1 MSDSFADLWSSTVP
15 STKPAPQK
23 LGSYSSMSSQGTRRA
38 QNDVFSMLSSAGSS
52 APGSRSMTPA
62 SRTVS
67 PPGPPPTSSA
77 SSEDAFSGL
86 LSGALASKPAS
97 QMTIAERAAKAER
110 ERMEKLQ
117 QSQKIAPIQTSSAWD
132 GLDSLGQ
139 KSSPAVV
146 STSQSFSNDDWGFN
160 TSTPGASKPAASAAA
175 VDDDDWGLYDFGVS
189 TKQSQKSSPKPA
201 TPAQNIWD
209 MDSNEV
215 PFRRGTD
222 SPSNDF
228 DFGEHEDEL
237 LGFHAQ
243 SKVHDD
249 DILGELGRPA
259 DAVPPRSSPS
269 NQSSVQAPQHSR
281 ASPTRTVSPPPH
293 ILGQLVGMG
302 FSIQQARIALAS
314 TDSGL
319 DVEAALETLLNNGA
333 GSSSRPTPPPTL
345 PRRPPLSGR
354 DSSSHSSQSSTRHRK
369 RERSTSSPSASHAD
383 SNIQEQADKLLAQAS
398 ELGFSIFNKA
408 NAAWKEGRERVQK
421 AYAERV
427 GADNAGDS
435 RSGSRPSNTHGRPKW
450 MQNDDGRKVDDDRP
464 PPQNGSASLFSDERK
479 TKSPSPVS
487 GQSSNSQLRPQPKAV
502 DLFSTIDEA
511 PVAYVSPFRRGKPK
525 VAPSVQNTQPV
536 RVTTPS
542 PPLKPL
548 ISASSSS
555 ISTSQSHKNI
565 GAEKFKLGQY
575 GEAESAYTKAIECLP
590 SGHLLL
596 VPLYNNRALVRL
608 KTGDYNSAA
617 GDAGIVMELVG
628 ESSWRDEQVRVKT
641 SEEGAG
647 VDLGDGLV
655 KAWRR
660 RAEALEGREKWDD
673 ARKDWEKVAG
683 ANWAA
688 SNMRGE
694 GVRGAGRCR
703 KMVVAEKQETSE
715 VTAPRTAKPRPAPPR
730 PPPRRGPTPSS
741 QALSNLKKANDAAE
755 AEDNAKYELKDVV
768 DGKLLAWKGGKE
780 TNIRALIA
788 SLDSV
793 LWPELGLQKTSIA
806 ELVTP
811 AQVKIRYTKA
821 IAKLHP
827 DKLNPNNSTLEQRMI
842 ANGVF
847 GTLNEAWNAFKQ

>member
-23 LGSYSSMSSQGTRRA
+23 LGSSSSTSSQGVRRT
-38 QNDVFSMLSSAGSS
+38 QNDIFSMLSSAGSS

-67 PPGPPPTSSA
+67 PPGPPPTTSA
-77 SSEDAFSGL
+77 SSGDAFSGL
-86 LSGALASKPAS
+86 LSGTLTSKPAS

-117 QSQKIAPIQTSSAWD
+117 HSQRAVPVQTSSAWD

-146 STSQSFSNDDWGFN
+146 STSQSPFNDDDWGFGTPARG
-160 TSTPGASKPAASAAA
+160 TSQPAAPVVAAA
-175 VDDDDWGLYDFGVS
+175 DDDDDWGLADFGAS
-189 TKQSQKSSPKPA
+189 TGQSQPA
-201 TPAQNIWD
+201 TRTQNIWD
-209 MDSNEV
+209 MDQTLNKESFK
-215 PFRRGTD
+215 PRTD

-228 DFGEHEDEL
+228 DFGDHEDHL
-237 LGFHAQ
+237 LGSHA
-243 SKVHDD
+243 HDD
-249 DILGELGRPA
+249 DILGELGRPV
-259 DAVPPRSSPS
+259 DAVPRRPSPPS
-269 NQSSVQAPQHSR
+269 NQSTVQVPQHSR
-281 ASPTRTVSPPPH
+281 APPTRTVSPPPH
-293 ILGQLVGMG
+293 ILGQLVEMG

-319 DVEAALETLLNNGA
+319 DVEAALETLLNNG
-333 GSSSRPTPPPTL
+333 SSTSSRSTPPPTL

-354 DSSSHSSQSSTRHRK
+354 DSSNHSSQSNTRHR
-369 RERSTSSPSASHAD
+369 EHDRSSSSPSASHAD

-398 ELGFSIFNKA
+398 ELG
-408 NAAWKEGRERVQK
+408 RERVQK
-421 AYAERV
+421 AYAERI
-427 GADNAGDS
+427 GTDNAADN
-435 RSGSRPSNTHGRPKW
+435 RSGSRTNNLHGRPKW
-450 MQNDDGRKVDDDRP
+450 MQTDDNGLHNGSADHIPDGRK
-464 PPQNGSASLFSDERK
+464 AH
-479 TKSPSPVS
+479 SPSPAS
-487 GQSSNSQLRPQPKAV
+487 GQPSNPQPRPQPKAV
-502 DLFSTIDEA
+502 DLFSTADEA

-525 VAPSVQNTQPV
+525 VSPPVQSTPPV
-536 RVTTPS
+536 RVATPS

-548 ISASSSS
+548 ISASSSL
-555 ISTSQSHKNI
+555 ISTSQSHKNL

-575 GEAESAYTKAIECLP
+575 GEADSAYTNAIECLP

-608 KTGDYNSAA
+608 KTGDYNGAV
-617 GDAGIVMELVG
+617 GDAGIVIELVN
-628 ESSWRDEQVRVKT
+628 ENTWRNEQARVKT

-660 RAEALEGREKWDD
+660 RAEASEGREKWDD

-703 KMVVAEKQETSE
+703 KMVVAQKQETSG
-715 VTAPRTAKPRPAPPR
+715 APPPRAAKPRPAPTR
-730 PPPRRGPTPSS
+730 PPPRRGPTPPS

-755 AEDNAKYELKDVV
+755 AEDNEKYELKDVV

-788 SLDSV
+788 SLDTV

>member
-1 MSDSFADLWSSTVP
+1 
-15 STKPAPQK
+15 
-23 LGSYSSMSSQGTRRA
+23 
-38 QNDVFSMLSSAGSS
+38 
-52 APGSRSMTPA
+52 
-62 SRTVS
+62 
-67 PPGPPPTSSA
+67 
-77 SSEDAFSGL
+77 
-86 LSGALASKPAS
+86 
-97 QMTIAERAAKAER
+97 
-110 ERMEKLQ
+110 MEKLQ
-117 QSQKIAPIQTSSAWD
+117 QSQWTPPVQASSAWD

-139 KSSPAVV
+139 RSSPAVV
-146 STSQSFSNDDWGFN
+146 STSQSPLSDNDWGFG
-160 TSTPGASKPAASAAA
+160 TPIPGASKLAAPVTA
-175 VDDDDWGLYDFGVS
+175 VDDDDWGLGDFGS
-189 TKQSQKSSPKPA
+189 SARQSQKASPKPA
-201 TPAQNIWD
+201 TRAQNMWD
-209 MDSNEV
+209 LDELSNEE
-215 PFRRGTD
+215 PLRRMTD
-222 SPSNDF
+222 SPSDDF
-228 DFGEHEDEL
+228 DFGDREDGLLDFHEQ
-237 LGFHAQ
+237 G
-243 SKVHDD
+243 KVHDD
-249 DILGELGRPA
+249 DILGELGRPV
-259 DAVPPRSSPS
+259 DAVPRRPSPS
-269 NQSSVQAPQHSR
+269 NNQSSVPAPQSSR
-281 ASPTRTVSPPPH
+281 ASVTRTVSPPPH
-293 ILGQLVGMG
+293 ILGQLVEMG

-333 GSSSRPTPPPTL
+333 GSSSRPTPPVP

-354 DSSSHSSQSSTRHRK
+354 DSSNNPNQSSTRHRE
-369 RERSTSSPSASHAD
+369 RERSASSPSASHAE

-398 ELGFSIFNKA
+398 ELGLSFLSKA

-421 AYAERV
+421 AYAERI

-435 RSGSRPSNTHGRPKW
+435 RSGNRTSNTHGRPKW
-450 MQNDDGRKVDDDRP
+450 MQSDDGMKVDDDRP
-464 PPQNGSASLFSDERK
+464 SQNGSASRFPDESSNRK

-487 GQSSNSQLRPQPKAV
+487 SQSSVSQPRPQLNAV
-502 DLFSTIDEA
+502 DLFSTDEA

-525 VAPSVQNTQPV
+525 AAPPIQNAQPA
-536 RVTTPS
+536 RVPTPS

-548 ISASSSS
+548 IVASPSS
-555 ISTSQSHKNI
+555 ISTSQSHKNL

-575 GEAESAYTKAIECLP
+575 GEAESAYTRAIECLP

-596 VPLYNNRALVRL
+596 VLLHNNRALVRL
-608 KTGDYNSAA
+608 KTGDYNGAA

-628 ESSWRDEQVRVKT
+628 ENTWRDEQVRVKT

-703 KMVVAEKQETSE
+703 KMVAAERQETSG
-715 VTAPRTAKPRPAPPR
+715 VPPPRAAKPRPATAR
-730 PPPRRGPTPSS
+730 PPPRRGPTPPS
-741 QALSNLKKANDAAE
+741 QALSNLKKANDASE

-768 DGKLLAWKGGKE
+768 DSKLLAWKGGKE
-780 TNIRALIA
+780 TNIRALIS

>member
-1 MSDSFADLWSSTVP
+1 MSDSFADLWSSTAP

-23 LGSYSSMSSQGTRRA
+23 LGSYSSVSNQGVRQT
-38 QNDVFSMLSSAGSS
+38 QNDIFSMLSSAGSS

-67 PPGPPPTSSA
+67 PPGPPPSNPA
-77 SSEDAFSGL
+77 SSGDAFSGL
-86 LSGALASKPAS
+86 LSGTLASKPPS
-97 QMTIAERAAKAER
+97 QMTIAERAAEAER

-117 QSQKIAPIQTSSAWD
+117 QSHRAAPIQTSSAWE

-139 KSSPAVV
+139 KSSPSVV
-146 STSQSFSNDDWGFN
+146 STSQSFSDDDWGFG
-160 TSTPGASKPAASAAA
+160 TSSPGTSKPAASTA
-175 VDDDDWGLYDFGVS
+175 VADDDDWGLADFGPS

-201 TPAQNIWD
+201 TRTQNIWD
-209 MDSNEV
+209 MDSNQE

-228 DFGEHEDEL
+228 DFGDHEDEL
-237 LGFHAQ
+237 LGSHAQ
-243 SKVHDD
+243 GTAYDD
-249 DILGELGRPA
+249 DILGELGRPV
-259 DAVPPRSSPS
+259 DVVPRRPSPG
-269 NQSSVQAPQHSR
+269 NQGSAQTPQPSR
-281 ASPTRTVSPPPH
+281 QSPIRTVSPPPH
-293 ILGQLVGMG
+293 ILGQLVEMG

-333 GSSSRPTPPPTL
+333 GNSSQSTPPPTL
-345 PRRPPLSGR
+345 PRRPPLPGR
-354 DSSSHSSQSSTRHRK
+354 DSSNNSSQSSTRHK
-369 RERSTSSPSASHAD
+369 ERERSTSSPSASHAE

-398 ELGFSIFNKA
+398 ELGLSFFNKA

-427 GADNAGDS
+427 GADTAGDS
-435 RSGSRPSNTHGRPKW
+435 RSGSRTSNTHGRPKW
-450 MQNDDGRKVDDDRP
+450 MQTDDSWKADNDKQP
-464 PPQNGSASLFSDERK
+464 PPNGSTGRFADERK
-479 TKSPSPVS
+479 TKSPLPIS
-487 GQSSNSQLRPQPKAV
+487 GQSSNPQPRPQPKAV
-502 DLFSTIDEA
+502 DLFSTMDEA
-511 PVAYVSPFRRGKPK
+511 SVAYVSPFRRGKPK
-525 VAPSVQNTQPV
+525 VTSPVQNPQPV

-542 PPLKPL
+542 PSLKPL

-555 ISTSQSHKNI
+555 ISTSQSHKNL

-575 GEAESAYTKAIECLP
+575 GEAESAYTQAIDCLP

-608 KTGDYNSAA
+608 KTGDYNGAA
-617 GDAGIVMELVG
+617 GDAGTVVELVG
-628 ESSWRDEQVRVKT
+628 ETTWRDEQARVKT

-694 GVRGAGRCR
+694 GVRGVGRCR
-703 KMVVAEKQETSE
+703 KMVAAEKQETS
-715 VTAPRTAKPRPAPPR
+715 VPPPRTAKPRPVPAR
-730 PPPRRGPTPSS
+730 PPPRRGPTPPS

>member
-15 STKPAPQK
+15 PTKPAPQK
-23 LGSYSSMSSQGTRRA
+23 LGSYSSTSNQGIRRA
-38 QNDVFSMLSSAGSS
+38 QNDIFSMLSSAGSS

-77 SSEDAFSGL
+77 SSGDAFSGL
-86 LSGALASKPAS
+86 LSGTLASKPAS
-97 QMTIAERAAKAER
+97 QMTIAERAAKVER

-117 QSQKIAPIQTSSAWD
+117 HSQRAAPVQASSAWD
-132 GLDSLGQ
+132 GLDTLGQ

-146 STSQSFSNDDWGFN
+146 STSQSSFNNDDWGFGTPARD
-160 TSTPGASKPAASAAA
+160 TSQPAASAAAA
-175 VDDDDWGLYDFGVS
+175 VDDDDDWGLADFGAS
-189 TKQSQKSSPKPA
+189 TRQSQPA
-201 TPAQNIWD
+201 ARTQNIWD
-209 MDSNEV
+209 MDQTLNKE
-215 PFRRGTD
+215 PFRPRTD
-222 SPSNDF
+222 SPSKDF
-228 DFGEHEDEL
+228 DFGDHEDQL
-237 LGFHAQ
+237 LGSHA
-243 SKVHDD
+243 HGD
-249 DILGELGRPA
+249 DILGELGRPVDTA
-259 DAVPPRSSPS
+259 ARRPSPSS
-269 NQSSVQAPQHSR
+269 NQSAVQVPQHSR
-281 ASPTRTVSPPPH
+281 APPARTVSPPPH
-293 ILGQLVGMG
+293 ILGQLVEMG

-333 GSSSRPTPPPTL
+333 GTSSRSTPPPTL

-354 DSSSHSSQSSTRHRK
+354 ESSNHLSQSNTRHRDHD
-369 RERSTSSPSASHAD
+369 RSTSSPSASHAD

-398 ELGFSIFNKA
+398 ELGLSFFNKA
-408 NAAWKEGRERVQK
+408 NAAWKEGRDRVQK
-421 AYAERV
+421 AYAERI
-427 GADNAGDS
+427 GTDNAVES
-435 RSGSRPSNTHGRPKW
+435 RSGSRTNNLHGRPKW
-450 MQNDDGRKVDDDRP
+450 MQPDDDAP
-464 PPQNGSASLFSDERK
+464 HNGSADHVPDGRK
-479 TKSPSPVS
+479 TKSPSPAL
-487 GQSSNSQLRPQPKAV
+487 GQPSNPQPRPQPKVV
-502 DLFSTIDEA
+502 DLFSTADEA

-525 VAPSVQNTQPV
+525 VSPPVQSTPPV
-536 RVTTPS
+536 RVATPS

-548 ISASSSS
+548 ISASSSL
-555 ISTSQSHKNI
+555 ISTSQSHKNL

-608 KTGDYNSAA
+608 KTGDYNGAV
-617 GDAGIVMELVG
+617 GDAGIVIELVN
-628 ESSWRDEQVRVKT
+628 ESTWRDEQARVKT
-641 SEEGAG
+641 SEEGAS
-647 VDLGDGLV
+647 VDIGDGP
-655 KAWRR
+655 R
-660 RAEALEGREKWDD
+660 REKWDD

-683 ANWAA
+683 ANWTA

-703 KMVVAEKQETSE
+703 KDDA
-715 VTAPRTAKPRPAPPR
+715 
-730 PPPRRGPTPSS
+730 GPTPPS

-755 AEDNAKYELKDVV
+755 AEDNEKYELKDV
-768 DGKLLAWKGGKE
+768 GGKE

-788 SLDSV
+788 SLDTV

-811 AQVKIRYTKA
+811 GQVKIRYTKA

-847 GTLNEAWNAFKQ
+847 GTLNEAWNAFQAVDALRLDFMG

>member
-23 LGSYSSMSSQGTRRA
+23 LGSHSPMSSQGVRRT
-38 QNDVFSMLSSAGSS
+38 QNDVFSLLSSAGSS

-67 PPGPPPTSSA
+67 SPGPPPTSSA
-77 SSEDAFSGL
+77 SSGDAFSGL
-86 LSGALASKPAS
+86 LSGTLASKPAS

-117 QSQKIAPIQTSSAWD
+117 HSQRAAPVQTSSAWD

-146 STSQSFSNDDWGFN
+146 STSQSSFSDDDWGFG
-160 TSTPGASKPAASAAA
+160 TPARDTPQPAASAAAA
-175 VDDDDWGLYDFGVS
+175 VDDDDDWGLSDFGAS
-189 TKQSQKSSPKPA
+189 TRQPQPA
-201 TPAQNIWD
+201 THAQNIWD
-209 MDSNEV
+209 MDQTLNKE
-215 PFRRGTD
+215 PFRPRTD

-228 DFGEHEDEL
+228 DFGDREDQL
-237 LGFHAQ
+237 LGFHA
-243 SKVHDD
+243 HDD
-249 DILGELGRPA
+249 DILGELGRPV
-259 DAVPPRSSPS
+259 DAAPRRPSPPS

-281 ASPTRTVSPPPH
+281 APHARTVSPPPH
-293 ILGQLVGMG
+293 ILGQLVEMG

-333 GSSSRPTPPPTL
+333 GTSSRPTPPPIL
-345 PRRPPLSGR
+345 PRRPPLPGR
-354 DSSSHSSQSSTRHRK
+354 DSSNHSSQSNTRHR
-369 RERSTSSPSASHAD
+369 EHDRSTSSPSASHAD

-398 ELGFSIFNKA
+398 ELGLSFFNKA

-421 AYAERV
+421 AYAERI
-427 GADNAGDS
+427 GTDNAVDS
-435 RSGSRPSNTHGRPKW
+435 RSGSRTSNIHGRPKW
-450 MQNDDGRKVDDDRP
+450 MQTDDDRP
-464 PPQNGSASLFSDERK
+464 HNGSADHIPDGRK
-479 TKSPSPVS
+479 TKSPSPVL
-487 GQSSNSQLRPQPKAV
+487 GQSSNPQPRPQPKVV
-502 DLFSTIDEA
+502 DLFSTADEA

-525 VAPSVQNTQPV
+525 VSPPVQSTQPV
-536 RVTTPS
+536 RACDTVSAFETPHFRLLFLRNLS
-542 PPLKPL
+542 L
-548 ISASSSS
+548 A
-555 ISTSQSHKNI
+555 NI
-565 GAEKFKLGQY
+565 

-608 KTGDYNSAA
+608 KTGDYNGAV
-617 GDAGIVMELVG
+617 GDAGIVIELVS
-628 ESSWRDEQVRVKT
+628 ESSWRDEQARSKH
-641 SEEGAG
+641 
-647 VDLGDGLV
+647 GDDEPRHWKG
-655 KAWRR
+655 
-660 RAEALEGREKWDD
+660 EKNGTT

-694 GVRGAGRCR
+694 GEPHYRELRNPDLPLRDLLPDA
-703 KMVVAEKQETSE
+703 
-715 VTAPRTAKPRPAPPR
+715 
-730 PPPRRGPTPSS
+730 GPTPPS

-755 AEDNAKYELKDVV
+755 AEDNEKYELKDVV

-788 SLDSV
+788 SLDTV

-806 ELVTP
+806 ELVMP

>member
-15 STKPAPQK
+15 STKPEPQK
-23 LGSYSSMSSQGTRRA
+23 LGSYSSMSSKGVRRP
-38 QNDVFSMLSSAGSS
+38 QNDVFTMLSSAGSS

-77 SSEDAFSGL
+77 SSGDAFSGL
-86 LSGALASKPAS
+86 LSGTLASKPAS

-117 QSQKIAPIQTSSAWD
+117 HSQRAAPVQTSSAWD

-146 STSQSFSNDDWGFN
+146 STSQSSFNDDDWGFGTPVRD
-160 TSTPGASKPAASAAA
+160 TSQPAASAPAA
-175 VDDDDWGLYDFGVS
+175 DDGDDDWGLADFGAS
-189 TKQSQKSSPKPA
+189 TRQSQPA
-201 TPAQNIWD
+201 TRTQNIWD
-209 MDSNEV
+209 MDQTLNKE
-215 PFRRGTD
+215 PFRPRTD

-228 DFGEHEDEL
+228 DFGDHDDQL
-237 LGFHAQ
+237 LGVHA
-243 SKVHDD
+243 HDD
-249 DILGELGRPA
+249 DILGELGRPIDVA
-259 DAVPPRSSPS
+259 PRRPSPPS

-281 ASPTRTVSPPPH
+281 APPARTVSPPPH
-293 ILGQLVGMG
+293 ILGQLVEMG

-319 DVEAALETLLNNGA
+319 DVEAALETLLSNGA
-333 GSSSRPTPPPTL
+333 GTSSRPTPPPTL
-345 PRRPPLSGR
+345 PRRPPLAGR
-354 DSSSHSSQSSTRHRK
+354 DSSNHSSQSNTRHR
-369 RERSTSSPSASHAD
+369 EHDRSTSSPSASHAD

-398 ELGFSIFNKA
+398 ELGLSFFNKA

-421 AYAERV
+421 VYAERI
-427 GADNAGDS
+427 GTDNAIDS
-435 RSGSRPSNTHGRPKW
+435 RSGSRTSNIHGRPKW
-450 MQNDDGRKVDDDRP
+450 MQTDDDRP
-464 PPQNGSASLFSDERK
+464 HNSSADHIPDGRK
-479 TKSPSPVS
+479 TKSPSPAL
-487 GQSSNSQLRPQPKAV
+487 GQSSNPQPRPQPKVV
-502 DLFSTIDEA
+502 DLFSTADEG

-525 VAPSVQNTQPV
+525 VSPPVQSTQPV
-536 RVTTPS
+536 RVASPS

-548 ISASSSS
+548 ISASSSF
-555 ISTSQSHKNI
+555 ISTSQSHKNL

-575 GEAESAYTKAIECLP
+575 GEADSAYTKAIECLP

-608 KTGDYNSAA
+608 KTGDYNGAV
-617 GDAGIVMELVG
+617 GDAGIVIELVS
-628 ESSWRDEQVRVKT
+628 ERSWRDEQARVKT

-703 KMVVAEKQETSE
+703 KMVVAQKQETSG
-715 VTAPRTAKPRPAPPR
+715 APPPRVAKPRPAPTR
-730 PPPRRGPTPSS
+730 PPPRRGPTPPS

-755 AEDNAKYELKDVV
+755 AEDNEKYELKDVV

-788 SLDSV
+788 SLDTV

-827 DKLNPNNSTLEQRMI
+827 DKLNSNNSTLEQRMI